1 VLDPEYGS
9 VPEATVVFEV
19 ESVAGAPQAK
29 PPGPGLKPAVQ
40 VMVTAETGTVG
51 QLEKLVPTVY
61 TSSFQGSLAVVAPVF
76 QETVTEVFPA
86 SVGESGSRA
95 EKETEPGGGTV
106 KFAVASGFGPDR
118 AGRGAR
124 AFTAGFPVCAAN
136 NATIHSDSSMG
147 FRQTRL
153 RPREW

>member
-19 ESVAGAPQAK
+19 ESVAGAPQLK

-40 VMVTAETGTVG
+40 VMVTAETGTVE
-51 QLEKLVPTVY
+51 QLEKLLATEY
-61 TSSFQGSLAVVAPVF
+61 TSSFQGSLAGVAPLV
-76 QETVTEVFPA
+76 QETVVVALPA
-86 SVGESGSRA
+86 TVGVSGSVA
-95 EKETEPGGGTV
+95 AKVMGDGVAYTL
-106 KFAVASGFGPDR
+106 KFAVSGFGPDR
-118 AGRGAR
+118 AGRGAG

-136 NATIHSDSSMG
+136 NATIHSDSNIG